1 MLKYTI
7 KGILLLKGKNM
18 LDCKDY
24 EKLIPDFLADK
35 LDSETAENFIAHI
48 ETCQECMEEVSIQ
61 FLITEGM
68 NRLEQGN
75 TFELAKEL
83 GVLIEENKDWIYW
96 MKCRKFVQ
104 YTSIFIGLCL
114 LTALLLM
121 VIII

>member
-1 MLKYTI
+1 
-7 KGILLLKGKNM
+7 M

-35 LDSETAENFIAHI
+35 LDSETAENFIEHV

-68 NRLEQGN
+68 NRLEEGN

>member
-1 MLKYTI
+1 
-7 KGILLLKGKNM
+7 M

-35 LDSETAENFIAHI
+35 LDSETAENFIEHV

>member
-1 MLKYTI
+1 M
-7 KGILLLKGKNM
+7 KGKVM
-18 LDCKDY
+18 LNCKDC

-35 LDSETAENFIAHI
+35 LDSVTAEKFIAHI
-48 ETCQECMEEVSIQ
+48 EQCQECMEEVSIQ

-114 LTALLLM
+114 VTALLLM

>member
-1 MLKYTI
+1 
-7 KGILLLKGKNM
+7 M

-35 LDSETAENFIAHI
+35 LDSETAENFIAHV

-68 NRLEQGN
+68 NRLEEGN

-83 GVLIEENKDWIYW
+83 GVLIEDNKDWIYW